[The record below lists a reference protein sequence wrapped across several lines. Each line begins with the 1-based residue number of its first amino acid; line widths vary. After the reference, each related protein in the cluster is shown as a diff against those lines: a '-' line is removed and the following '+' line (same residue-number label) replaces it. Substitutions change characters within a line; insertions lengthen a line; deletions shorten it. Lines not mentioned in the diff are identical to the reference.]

1 MTVAAIIFGTETGNA
16 EIVADEVCEALATH
30 GIPSTVKGMEDCDV
44 ETLAQERFVVLV
56 TSTYGEGDLPET
68 SKPFCDAL
76 VQERPDLSSVHFAA
90 FGLGDSTYENFNN
103 AIVTVAGA
111 VSKLGAVQIGVT
123 ARHDSA
129 SGLPTDDIVRTWV
142 NQIVAEYRDVFGAL
156 TATEN

>member
-16 EIVADEVCEALATH
+16 EIVADEICEALATH
-30 GIPSTVKGMEDCDV
+30 GISSTVKGMEKCAI
-44 ETLAQERFVVLV
+44 ESLAQERFVVLV

-76 VQERPDLSSVHFAA
+76 VQDRPDLSSMRFAA

-103 AIVTVAGA
+103 AIATVAGT

-129 SGLPTDDIVRTWV
+129 SGLPTDDIVREWIEQV
-142 NQIVAEYRDVFGAL
+142 VAEYRDALGAL
-156 TATEN
+156 AAPEN